1 MKRILIIEDD
11 LDIAQL
17 EQDYL
22 QMAGFE
28 AEICSDGRSGLT
40 RALSGEFDLIL
51 LDLMLPGIDGME
63 VCRTLRSSVDIPI
76 IMVTARTTDSDKIEG
91 LTLGADD
98 YVEKPFSPSVLV
110 ARVKSHLERYER
122 LKGSAG
128 DAIEVGR
135 VCVDPEKRTATV
147 DGQPVNLR
155 AKEFELLLLFAHNP
169 NKAFTREE
177 IYEHIWGLDS
187 EGDLSTVT
195 VHIHRLRDKVDTDK
209 TKPKLIQTVRGM
221 GYRLV
226 P

>member
-11 LDIAQL
+11 HDIAGL

-22 QMAGFE
+22 QMSGFE
-28 AEICSDGRSGLT
+28 TEVSFDGRQGLT
-40 RALSGEFDLIL
+40 RALSGEFDLVL
-51 LDLMLPGIDGME
+51 LDLMLPGLDGMQI
-63 VCRTLRSSVDIPI
+63 CHTLRSSIDIPI
-76 IMVTARTTDSDKIEG
+76 IMVTARTADKDKIEG
-91 LTLGADD
+91 LGLGADD

-122 LKGSAG
+122 LKGSGAE
-128 DAIEVGR
+128 AIEIGR
-135 VCVDPEKRTATV
+135 VCVDAEKRTASV
-147 DGQPVNLR
+147 DGNVLNLR
-155 AKEFELLLLFAHNP
+155 AKEFELLLMFARNP

-177 IYEHIWGLDS
+177 IYERIWGLDS

-195 VHIHRLRDKVDTDK
+195 VHIHRLREKVDSDPA
-209 TKPKLIQTVRGM
+209 KPRLIQTVRGM